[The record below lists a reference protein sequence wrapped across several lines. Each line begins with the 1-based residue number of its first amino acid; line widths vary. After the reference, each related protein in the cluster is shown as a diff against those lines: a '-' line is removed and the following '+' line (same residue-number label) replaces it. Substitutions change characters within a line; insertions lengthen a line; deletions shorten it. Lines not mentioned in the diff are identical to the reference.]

1 MYFNVS
7 QLLKEPAGARRTV
20 EIDDPLL
27 LFEGRPV
34 SQVSGTANLLRTPD
48 GIWVRA
54 VLQTTILS
62 ECSRCLN
69 EGDQPVRIEIEEEYL
84 PTADIVTGAVFR
96 LSEEE
101 SESFYID
108 SHHTLDL
115 RDAIRQY
122 AVMSVPMKPICRA
135 DCAGI
140 CPTCGANRNEM
151 ACECG
156 EAASDNRWGPL
167 LDLSAAGKSGP

>member
-1 MYFNVS
+1 MYINVS
-7 QLLKEPAGARRTV
+7 QLLREPTGARRTV
-20 EIDDPLL
+20 EIGDPLL
-27 LFEGRPV
+27 LVEGRPV
-34 SQVSGTANLLRTPD
+34 SPVSGTANLLRTPD
-48 GIWVRA
+48 GIWVWA

-69 EGDQPVRIEIEEEYL
+69 EVAQPVRIEIEEEFL

-96 LSEEE
+96 LSKEE

-122 AVMSVPMKPICRA
+122 TLMNVPMKPICRA

-140 CPTCGANRNEM
+140 CPTCGVNRNEL

-156 EAASDNRWGPL
+156 EAASDNRWGPFVN
-167 LDLSAAGKSGP
+167 LSTAGKSGS